1 MNVIIK
7 INIIVNNPV
16 KIQTI
21 YPTIIIVLGD
31 MQDRFSSLLQQN
43 NKNIL
48 SWTSKYP
55 RTLLVCMQAWQC

>member
-21 YPTIIIVLGD
+21 YPTIINVLGD

-48 SWTSKYP
+48 S
-55 RTLLVCMQAWQC
+55 